1 MYEEQGENIV
11 QEPAGEEVKP
21 LNGFI
26 EIITQPYEL
35 GRKIIPKWFQ
45 VVAIAVLIETLC
57 IVSSAFIISKS
68 DGVRAEMNTMFSKTL
83 EKMENNPNISEEKLE
98 EMREAFEHSM
108 DFNIVSAIGVSV
120 ATSLLPIFI
129 IGAFFFLS
137 ARLFVE
143 EPSPYSNI
151 MALTGYASIVSGIGT
166 LISAMLQFVGDSTT
180 YSLTLS
186 FLVVPAENPAWFSF
200 LSRVSLFTF
209 LYYSVLGIAIA
220 GASKMHR
227 NWGFIL
233 AAMVLTVILLFW
245 GGLSAISAL
254 FM

>member
-1 MYEEQGENIV
+1 MYEELDENTI

-26 EIITQPYEL
+26 EILTQPYEL

-45 VVAIAVLIETLC
+45 VVAIAVLFETLC
-57 IVSSAFIISKS
+57 IVSGAFIISKS
-68 DGVRAEMNTMFSKTL
+68 DGVRSEMNSLFSKTL
-83 EKMENNPNISEEKLE
+83 EKMENNPSISEEKLE
-98 EMREAFEHSM
+98 EMRETFEHSL
-108 DFNIVSAIGVSV
+108 DFNIVSAVGVSV
-120 ATSLLPIFI
+120 ATSFLPIFI
-129 IGAFFFLS
+129 IGAFFFLA

-151 MALTGYASIVSGIGT
+151 MALTGYASIVTGIGV
-166 LISAMLQFVGDSTT
+166 LISSMLQFIGDSTA

-186 FLVVPAENPAWFSF
+186 FLVDPAEHAAWFSF
-200 LSRVSLFTF
+200 LSRISLFTF
-209 LYYSVLGIAIA
+209 LYYMVLGIAVA
-220 GASKMHR
+220 GASKMHK

-233 AAMVLTVILLFW
+233 AALVLTVILLFW
-245 GGLSAISAL
+245 GGLSALSAL